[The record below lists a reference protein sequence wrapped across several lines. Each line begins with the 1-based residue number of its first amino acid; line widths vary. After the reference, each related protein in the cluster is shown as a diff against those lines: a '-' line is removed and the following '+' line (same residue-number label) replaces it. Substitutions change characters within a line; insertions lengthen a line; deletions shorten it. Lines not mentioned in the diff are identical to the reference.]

1 MADPQTQNGSNV
13 NDVETIKQLKSIER
27 RVMKQQIDTKN
38 FNEQWRAGLQ
48 KASIMLFFHAMYLVN
63 KKMDADIY
71 VPILSTTLNKAFLG
85 LTISLLNIQTVSL
98 KNQLP
103 KSLKPLTWGLAAFLA
118 VFEVVLWVQGSGV
131 KESADEVP
139 ETNPP
144 PKRLFPVAAL
154 FFAFCSVCLWF
165 MASAQHAADK
175 GVEDAQAVLMA
186 KEKCTKIKGSPS
198 PHKEVGSRNGSKREE
213 QRISKN
219 AKKRN

>member
-1 MADPQTQNGSNV
+1 
-13 NDVETIKQLKSIER
+13 
-27 RVMKQQIDTKN
+27 MKCPRLTLPPN
-38 FNEQWRAGLQ
+38 
-48 KASIMLFFHAMYLVN
+48 AS
-63 KKMDADIY
+63 
-71 VPILSTTLNKAFLG
+71 
-85 LTISLLNIQTVSL
+85 SLWQH
-98 KNQLP
+98 
-103 KSLKPLTWGLAAFLA
+103 F
-118 VFEVVLWVQGSGV
+118 
-131 KESADEVP
+131 
-139 ETNPP
+139 
-144 PKRLFPVAAL
+144 